1 MLLYVVARVGLPIIC
16 SSLWDHEFWWQLY
29 CDNILCEWV
38 SDTLL
43 AEGQAILL
51 LSFCL
56 QSLGYLLGHHFLN
69 FL

>member
-1 MLLYVVARVGLPIIC
+1 MLLYVVERVGLPIIC

-56 QSLGYLLGHHFLN
+56 QSLGYLFGHHFLN